1 MSPAL
6 RYAAEDGGWSTQANF
21 YRGVFMQPK
30 PLSLKILDIVSIIV
44 LAIATYLAL
53 VFAPTELVMGNVQ
66 RIFYF
71 HIGTAWTALLGF
83 ILAAVFS
90 VVYLITKDLKWDLL
104 QVAAIEVSLVFFLI
118 TIVLGSIWARPVWNT
133 WWTWDPRLTTA
144 AITELIYIAYFMLRQ
159 GIDDPEKRA
168 RFGAV
173 YALIGGLSAPIT
185 FFAIRLFRTIH
196 PVVIGGTNPAADGSF
211 NMTPDMLTTF
221 FFALFTFTVIFIDLF
236 WNRIRL
242 GDLQEKVEQLKLK
255 ISM

>member
-1 MSPAL
+1 
-6 RYAAEDGGWSTQANF
+6 
-21 YRGVFMQPK
+21 MQSK
-30 PLSLKILDIVSIIV
+30 PLALKILDIVSIILLV
-44 LAIATYLAL
+44 ISAYLAL
-53 VFAPTELVMGNVQ
+53 DAPLEKTMGAVQ
-66 RIFYF
+66 RVFYF

-90 VVYLITKDLKWDLL
+90 VIYLIRKDLKWDRL

-118 TIVLGSIWARPVWNT
+118 TIVLGSIWARPAWNT

-159 GIDDPEKRA
+159 GIDDPDRRA

-196 PVVIGGTNPAADGSF
+196 PVVISGSNPEAEGTFS
-211 NMTPDMLTTF
+211 MSPDMRVAF
-221 FFALFTFTVIFIDLF
+221 FFALFAFTVIFIDLF

-242 GDLQEKVEQLKLK
+242 GSLQDKVEQLKLK
-255 ISM
+255 VTM

>member
-1 MSPAL
+1 
-6 RYAAEDGGWSTQANF
+6 
-21 YRGVFMQPK
+21 MQNK
-30 PLSLKILDIVSIIV
+30 PV
-44 LAIATYLAL
+44 LLTIFDFLAVITLGISTYLAL
-53 VFAPTELVMGNVQ
+53 VFAPTELVMGDVQ
-66 RIFYF
+66 RVFYF
-71 HIGTAWTALLGF
+71 HIGTAWTALMGF

-90 VVYLITKDLKWDLL
+90 VVFLITKDLKWDKY

-118 TIVLGSIWARPVWNT
+118 TIILGSIWARPAWNT

-159 GIDDPEKRA
+159 GIDDPNQRA

-196 PVVIGGTNPAADGSF
+196 PVVIKGSNANAEGGFD
-211 NMTPDMLTTF
+211 MTSDMRTAF
-221 FFALFTFTVIFIDLF
+221 FFALFAFTIIFIDLF
-236 WNRIRL
+236 WNRVRL

-255 ISM
+255 VTM